1 MESKILNNSTRL
13 LKKKKKKKI
22 QLIIN
27 NGVVTVDKN
36 INILPINTE
45 RRRIGD
51 K

>member
-13 LKKKKKKKI
+13 SKKKKKI

>member
-13 LKKKKKKKI
+13 SKKKKKKKI

-27 NGVVTVDKN
+27 NGVITVDKN

>member
-13 LKKKKKKKI
+13 SKKKKKKI

-36 INILPINTE
+36 INILPINTK

>member
-13 LKKKKKKKI
+13 SKKKKKKKI